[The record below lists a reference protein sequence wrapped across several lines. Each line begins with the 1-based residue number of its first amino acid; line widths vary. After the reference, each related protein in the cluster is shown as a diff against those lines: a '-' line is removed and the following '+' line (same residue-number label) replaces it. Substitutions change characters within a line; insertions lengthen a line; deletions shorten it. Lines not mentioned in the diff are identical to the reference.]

1 MMKKESKEWQIY
13 FSEMLKCLLKLKGM
27 TQSEL
32 ANKIGVTEVSIS
44 RYINME
50 RIPKITTVIDI
61 SKALDVDISIF
72 TNIIK

>member
-1 MMKKESKEWQIY
+1 
-13 FSEMLKCLLKLKGM
+13 MLKCLLKLKGM